1 MVGMEVTGS
10 AGQSPHRGQ
19 VALEG
24 LDTPDRDG
32 AVSSL
37 GTEDVSRSHTN
48 THTHSIHTY
57 MHTCTHRAH
66 TRYTYTCI
74 HTLHVHICN
83 FVAHIHTEVYT
94 LVMDTRHLDS

>member
-48 THTHSIHTY
+48 THSIHTY
-57 MHTCTHRAH
+57 MHTQGTHTIYTHSHTYITCT
-66 TRYTYTCI
+66 YMQFCM
-74 HTLHVHICN
+74 HIYMY
-83 FVAHIHTEVYT
+83 IHTEVYT
-94 LVMDTRHLDS
+94 FVMDTRHLDS